1 MLHLAQSSG
10 GGTPIGSC
18 RQWVLQGVPI
28 FPTEETRLG
37 IYHRFRS
44 CCFAIGCKAFL
55 SGFLWARVFGH
66 RAFGKSL
73 IGARG
78 LRRRPTGQGRV
89 RCGPHKAPIT
99 LQASMPYPPEIEA
112 SIVGLVMPKARR
124 RSHRGL
130 ICRSHIPDISKNSQA
145 FMGVSK
151 HSPHCKDP

>member
-10 GGTPIGSC
+10 GGTPSVRVGS
-18 RQWVLQGVPI
+18 RFFRVFLYSQLRRLGLGFIIDFVRVVLQ
-28 FPTEETRLG
+28 
-37 IYHRFRS
+37 S
-44 CCFAIGCKAFL
+44 
-55 SGFLWARVFGH
+55 FLWARVFGH
-66 RAFGKSL
+66 RALGKSL

-112 SIVGLVMPKARR
+112 STVGLVMPKARR